1 MEADRS
7 GLSPYVLAL
16 VVGPDQFVEIF
27 RDDNDRDA
35 FAIDQNLLQSAQIQH
50 RRSVPRPVVAVGQP
64 GGAGTL
70 GSAIRGTRAF

>member
-35 FAIDQNLLQSAQIQH
+35 FAIEI
-50 RRSVPRPVVAVGQP
+50 G
-64 GGAGTL
+64 
-70 GSAIRGTRAF
+70 RASCRERV